1 MNALPANIEPAEPS
15 ESTKQA
21 LAMLDAMYE
30 PKFAD
35 LRSRCALAAMK
46 AAPLGALAVRAA
58 VDAVPLEVKR

>member
-35 LRSRCALAAMK
+35 LRSRCALAAMR
-46 AAPLGALAVRAA
+46 LRRWALWRFVLRWM
-58 VDAVPLEVKR
+58 LCRWR